1 MRIFSYI
8 QAIIFNSFRLGHAY
22 PNYPPTPHGFPNP
35 AADIML
41 RPVGP
46 TLRYA
51 VRIFLKDT
59 WSPRARA
66 IVSKA
71 ACQVAQ
77 LPAFGAIEAVL
88 PAATD
93 SQQGLL
99 RVLMDILLSRW

>member
-8 QAIIFNSFRLGHAY
+8 QTIIFNYGHAY

-46 TLRYA
+46 
-51 VRIFLKDT
+51 
-59 WSPRARA
+59 RARA

-77 LPAFGAIEAVL
+77 LPAFGAIGAVL

-99 RVLMDILLSRW
+99 RVLMDILLPRW